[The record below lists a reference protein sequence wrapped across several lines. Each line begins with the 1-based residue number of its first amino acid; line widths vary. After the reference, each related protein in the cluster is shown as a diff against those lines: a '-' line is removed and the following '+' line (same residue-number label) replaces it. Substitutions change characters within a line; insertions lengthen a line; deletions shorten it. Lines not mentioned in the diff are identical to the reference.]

1 MRLVTQMTLE
11 VQVILFQNGKP
22 SIDTKMY
29 LVFYRKVL
37 SLRIFFSFFY
47 TSFKVKRLNW
57 VRTKGYWRCEYI
69 YMRSD
74 DDYDQM

>member
-47 TSFKVKRLNW
+47 ISFKVKRLN
-57 VRTKGYWRCEYI
+57 
-69 YMRSD
+69 
-74 DDYDQM
+74 